1 MSNASNLATLT
12 ITAFRDV
19 GSLSITAFPQTTNLV
34 VNNQTSSTINVTPS
48 TITTIVVEK
57 TLSPSIVF
65 ATAPGVALSGPQGIQ
80 GIPGNT
86 GPTGPIGNTGATGE
100 IGLAGPTGPTG
111 PQGIQGNTGAT
122 GPVDLYVR
130 TLDGLTGDIDLKAG
144 TAITISPAGSDLTI
158 SANIAQVTKSTSTS
172 GLGVA
177 VFDSD
182 DFRLASGVVRLKK
195 TTLKAQSGNFSST
208 DDFGVTFRGTT
219 GQPLTTQISGSDIIF
234 NLATATTGICGI
246 AYYDSS
252 DFAVA
257 GDGKVTL
264 NGAVRSLNGNTGHVV
279 IPIVNTFNGL
289 TGDVFGVSSINGA
302 TGILTILGG
311 TGIEELISGRTLTLS
326 LEYSGVTAGSTGG
339 DDTIP
344 IITVD
349 SYGRVTGLTSN
360 NSIKAYSVRTLDTTS
375 NIDCSIGLVLPSPS
389 QNAILRDTSFSIN
402 PATNTIGLPGFTLNY
417 SGLGLITSSTDLTGG
432 SKKLTVSP
440 YGDVV
445 IKPKT
450 ANAILGSIPILTI
463 SNSTSLVSLTG
474 GDFYIGVK
482 DNGFGSVAGNI
493 IFEGDTENGFDTT
506 LSVLDPTGNRT
517 IYLPDASGTLA
528 LNNSVVTSFN
538 GLTGVIG
545 ITAGSNIT
553 ITQSGNTL
561 TISSTASGSGASEA
575 FVIAMAIA
583 L

>member
-12 ITAFRDV
+12 ITAFRNV

-86 GPTGPIGNTGATGE
+86 GPTGATGATGNT
-100 IGLAGPTGPTG
+100 GDTGPTG
-111 PQGIQGNTGAT
+111 ATGAT
-122 GPVDLYVR
+122 GNTGIPGISGYGYTGAIVDGDYLYISQINPDGIVGLSYSIGYVR
-130 TLDGLTGDIDLKAG
+130 GPQGSTGATGAIGNTPTNFVASLDGLTGDIDLKAG
-144 TAITISPAGSDLTI
+144 TAITISPSGSDLTI

-234 NLATATTGICGI
+234 NLATATTGVCGI

-432 SKKLTVSP
+432 SK
-440 YGDVV
+440 
-445 IKPKT
+445 
-450 ANAILGSIPILTI
+450 N
-463 SNSTSLVSLTG
+463 
-474 GDFYIGVK
+474 
-482 DNGFGSVAGNI
+482 
-493 IFEGDTENGFDTT
+493 
-506 LSVLDPTGNRT
+506 
-517 IYLPDASGTLA
+517 
-528 LNNSVVTSFN
+528 
-538 GLTGVIG
+538 
-545 ITAGSNIT
+545 
-553 ITQSGNTL
+553 
-561 TISSTASGSGASEA
+561 
-575 FVIAMAIA
+575 
-583 L
+583 